1 MLNKK
6 LEELISFLVGWYWFQ
21 VWITQTIQ
29 ILPLTFIVLFYWQY
43 RHILLK
49 NFTLNYYLY
58 FNNDLFQTVHSWKQT
73 FESFSTTT
81 FNNCSN
87 YYYNILFLI
96 ATNWTIIPVSVFGSR
111 LVMHMQTNLLRR
123 VIWSELQ
130 HIYWLLIKCMKLW
143 GCSKTTNCTVK
154 LVLLPSAGFLQMT
167 LSLLR

>member
-1 MLNKK
+1 M
-6 LEELISFLVGWYWFQ
+6 
-21 VWITQTIQ
+21 
-29 ILPLTFIVLFYWQY
+29 FYWLY

-49 NFTLNYYLY
+49 NFTLNYHFY

-73 FESFSTTT
+73 FELVSTTT

-143 GCSKTTNCTVK
+143 GCSKTTKSTVK